1 MTRIARTTKGVRC
14 RANPELADDL
24 HLYACNAPR
33 RFLDAASSTQMPRRE
48 AEKVDPGR
56 GPVLPRAN
64 VFHGDSGR
72 WSPAHGGLRGHSGE
86 GARRPPR
93 SRIAPAPAPRNGRRG
108 PPPTRVRERGDGGG
122 RRRGV
127 PEGTQG
133 GRACP

>member
-64 VFHGDSGR
+64 VFHADSGR
-72 WSPAHGGLRGHSGE
+72 RSPAHGGVICTFCDGD
-86 GARRPPR
+86 RRLPCEQYVTVPPAA
-93 SRIAPAPAPRNGRRG
+93 S
-108 PPPTRVRERGDGGG
+108 
-122 RRRGV
+122 
-127 PEGTQG
+127 
-133 GRACP
+133 

>member
-64 VFHGDSGR
+64 VFHGNSGR
-72 WSPAHGGLRGHSGE
+72 WSPAHGGVPGHSRDGCR
-86 GARRPPR
+86 GPRRR
-93 SRIAPAPAPRNGRRG
+93 RIAPAPAARG
-108 PPPTRVRERGDGGG
+108 GLPGPTRDSV
-122 RRRGV
+122 
-127 PEGTQG
+127 
-133 GRACP
+133 

>member
-72 WSPAHGGLRGHSGE
+72 WSPAHGGLRGHFGD
-86 GARRPPR
+86 GARRPRR
-93 SRIAPAPAPRNGRRG
+93 SRIAPPPAAPNCRPGHPSTQAP
-108 PPPTRVRERGDGGG
+108 TS
-122 RRRGV
+122 GV
-127 PEGTQG
+127 
-133 GRACP
+133 

>member
-72 WSPAHGGLRGHSGE
+72 CSLTHGWRRGHSVDGS
-86 GARRPPR
+86 RRPRR
-93 SRIAPAPAPRNGRRG
+93 SRIAPAHAARSG
-108 PPPTRVRERGDGGG
+108 
-122 RRRGV
+122 
-127 PEGTQG
+127 
-133 GRACP
+133 

>member
-72 WSPAHGGLRGHSGE
+72 WSPAHGG
-86 GARRPPR
+86 PPWQ
-93 SRIAPAPAPRNGRRG
+93 SRAGAPAP
-108 PPPTRVRERGDGGG
+108 PPP
-122 RRRGV
+122 
-127 PEGTQG
+127 PH
-133 GRACP
+133 APPP

>member
-72 WSPAHGGLRGHSGE
+72 WSPAHDGLPCHSPLR
-86 GARRPPR
+86 ARRPR
-93 SRIAPAPAPRNGRRG
+93 LSRMLPA
-108 PPPTRVRERGDGGG
+108 
-122 RRRGV
+122 
-127 PEGTQG
+127 
-133 GRACP
+133 

>member
-72 WSPAHGGLRGHSGE
+72 WSPAHGGLPGHSGD
-86 GARRPPR
+86 GAPRPPR
-93 SRIAPAPAPRNGRRG
+93 SRIAPAPAAPSGRPA
-108 PPPTRVRERGDGGG
+108 PPPTRAPNG
-122 RRRGV
+122 
-127 PEGTQG
+127 
-133 GRACP
+133 

>member
-72 WSPAHGGLRGHSGE
+72 WSPAHGGLSGDFGG

-93 SRIAPAPAPRNGRRG
+93 RRIAPPPAARSGRPAP
-108 PPPTRVRERGDGGG
+108 PP
-122 RRRGV
+122 
-127 PEGTQG
+127 
-133 GRACP
+133 